1 MRELA
6 ARSLTMI
13 GAFVPATLAD
23 PVAHAPALSL
33 ALRTARLLAAC
44 AAPDD
49 RPFVVLADDPCSD
62 PVRLK
67 CAGRIQR
74 EQGLT
79 AEQWR
84 TLARG
89 ADSIARAV
97 RDETGLRTV
106 FHHHSGSFVET
117 PSEIETLLDITAPDL
132 IGLCLDTGHYIYG
145 GGDALDALKRFG
157 GRVWHV
163 HFKDCPQPVLDRAR
177 ALRRGETP
185 DARPFVLA
193 HLLLHSGVKKGECLA
208 IHLNHIEL
216 RGPDGPLLYVRYP
229 DVSKRYKERKLPL
242 DSAWVAA
249 FEDYRRQYE
258 PSSRLFPWSPR
269 RLEYLLEELGNLAGL
284 EKHLSFDMCRWT
296 FALRETRAG
305 VEPDRLRQ
313 RMGLSKIQ
321 WREVGAK
328 LEALAARTV

>member
-1 MRELA
+1 VSALERRIRVGSAPCSWGVLDGFDLSQAPGYAQVLDGMAETGYEGTEYGDPGFMPDDADLLRRELA

-67 CAGRIQR
+67 CAGRIQQ

-177 ALRRGETP
+177 AEGWDYLQAVAGGLFCELGTGLVDFPSLMSELERLDYRGWIVVEDEFPPGTRV
-185 DARPFVLA
+185 A
-193 HLLLHSGVKKGECLA
+193 K
-208 IHLNHIEL
+208 
-216 RGPDGPLLYVRYP
+216 
-229 DVSKRYKERKLPL
+229 
-242 DSAWVAA
+242 DSA
-249 FEDYRRQYE
+249 RRDRE
-258 PSSRLFPWSPR
+258 FLKT
-269 RLEYLLEELGNLAGL
+269 LGL
-284 EKHLSFDMCRWT
+284 
-296 FALRETRAG
+296 
-305 VEPDRLRQ
+305 
-313 RMGLSKIQ
+313 
-321 WREVGAK
+321 
-328 LEALAARTV
+328 